1 MIGNISKGG
10 SFSSETSYE
19 MKNKKNKSH
28 KFEKKEEEINK
39 QTQIDLEAK
48 KEAKA
53 ESKNDSNSERNS
65 LKLKTEKLETKA
77 TELKKSESGVPPFR
91 DGERHRIL
99 ATNVAAETPQEF
111 AQFFK
116 AVAEQNPNTLKP
128 VVKISISADK
138 KDEVTPEQWIEI
150 GKDAL
155 KELGYE
161 NSPFLIVQHRDREQD
176 HVHLLTSKITILGE
190 TVDDSNDKHKLENVM
205 RKTEE
210 KYDFYKTKSS
220 QDTLRS
226 APSRRELEIYNK
238 TGEIPLKIRLQVKV
252 DSALKESKT
261 VPEFVDALQNRGVS
275 VLSFVN
281 KKDEAKGISFYIDGE
296 KPMSGSSLGNGFK
309 WGGLQKRGLEYQPTQ
324 DLQILKDATAEC
336 EEKMRGYSKAVKN
349 SEVVNRSQA
358 FNSDNQSRN
367 QISDEV
373 TNENLNNAEDTF
385 DFLNNNS
392 RALDQYDYEKSLR
405 DLEFLQSQN
414 KYFEENVIQPG
425 KDIAAK
431 QIQTNSQAIDFP
443 IENNGVE
450 SDQYSLNSIYN
461 SLATQNINPF
471 DALQKTTDSLYSD
484 SPENHTEKSGNG
496 LERLSSIV
504 ETYFSD
510 ETEESFMETPIE
522 QEEDKELEAFDEY
535 DFENMNEAER
545 EYYQELGYGIGGKSI

>member
-10 SFSSETSYE
+10 SFSSETNYE

-28 KFEKKEEEINK
+28 KFEKKDEEINK
-39 QTQIDLEAK
+39 EVQFDLEAK
-48 KEAKA
+48 A
-53 ESKNDSNSERNS
+53 EDKNDSNSERNS
-65 LKLKTEKLETKA
+65 LKLKTEGLEIKA
-77 TELKKSESGVPPFR
+77 TELKKSESGVPPFK

-111 AQFFK
+111 AQFLK

-161 NSPFLIVQHRDREQD
+161 DSPFLIVQHRDREHD
-176 HVHLLTSKITILGE
+176 HVHILTSKVTILGE

-210 KYDFYKTKSS
+210 KYGFHKTKSS
-220 QDTLRS
+220 QETLRS
-226 APSRRELEIYNK
+226 APSRRELERYNK

-281 KKDEAKGISFYIDGE
+281 KKDEAKGVSFYINGE

-309 WGGLQKRGLEYQPTQ
+309 WGGLQKRGLEYQPIR

-336 EEKMRGYSKAVKN
+336 EEKMRGYSKAVEN
-349 SEVVNRSQA
+349 LEVVNRSQT
-358 FNSDNQSRN
+358 FDSVNQSRN
-367 QISDEV
+367 QISDEL

-405 DLEFLQSQN
+405 DFEFLQSQQ

-425 KDIAAK
+425 KENAEK
-431 QIQTNSQAIDFP
+431 QLEINSQVLEFVP
-443 IENNGVE
+443 ENNE
-450 SDQYSLNSIYN
+450 IQSNQYASDYAVNSEN
-461 SLATQNINPF
+461 LPETNPL
-471 DALQKTTDSLYSD
+471 DALQKITDSLYAD
-484 SPENHTEKSGNG
+484 SPEN
-496 LERLSSIV
+496 R
-504 ETYFSD
+504 F
-510 ETEESFMETPIE
+510 EESGSELDKLSALVDTHFADELEERFSETVIE
-522 QEEDKELEAFDEY
+522 PEEDGQLDEY
-535 DFENMNEAER
+535 DEDEEMNEIER
-545 EYYQELGYGIGGKSI
+545 EYRQELDLDVGGISI